1 MRYEAKFTPP
11 HLLSSLPPDTPILLA
26 LSGGADSVSLLH
38 MLADYCKKSGAPLGV
53 AHVNHMIRGEDA
65 LRDRDFCKRLA
76 ENYGVPFFLLEADIP
91 SLSKEHGRGLE
102 EEARIVRYEF
112 FASVMRENSIPILA
126 TAHNATDN
134 AETVIFNITR
144 GSGLKGLCGIPPT
157 RKFEGG
163 TIIRPIL
170 NISKDEI
177 LKYCRENALEYVTD
191 QTNFDVEY
199 SRNRIRNNVLPE
211 LLKINE
217 NAVSNIGRMSNSV
230 REDEELLTGLAKE
243 FLSSL
248 ENEKGI
254 PTKAFCKLDIPIQ
267 NRVAA
272 IFLSDLFS
280 PSALHIES
288 FRELAQKSEEHASL
302 SFPNQTH
309 IEIENGFIRIS
320 DKEEAYSSSYEIKLD
335 YGLNRIREIDAVIF
349 VEKSDGTKNSEK
361 EYTLLKNTY
370 KKSATSLLSSDRIDL
385 GLFARPKEDGDK
397 IICGGM
403 HKKLKKLFCEKKIP
417 LSLRAK
423 LPILHNSKNEIIWA
437 PLVAICDSEKSS
449 DKQLKITL
457 FYN

>member
-1 MRYEAKFTPP
+1 MRYEAKFTSP
-11 HLLSSLPPDTPILLA
+11 HILSSLPPDTPILLA

-76 ENYGVPFFLLEADIP
+76 ENYGVPFFLLEADVP
-91 SLSKEHGRGLE
+91 SLAKEHGRGLE

-112 FASVMRENSIPILA
+112 FASIMRENSIPILA

-134 AETVIFNITR
+134 AETVIFNVAR
-144 GSGLKGLCGIPPT
+144 GSGLKGLCGIPPA

-163 TIIRPIL
+163 TIIRPLL

-177 LKYCRENALEYVTD
+177 LAYCHENKLEFVTD
-191 QTNFDVEY
+191 KTNFDVEY
-199 SRNRIRNNVLPE
+199 SRNRIRNNILPE

-217 NAVSNIGRMSNSV
+217 NAISNIGRMSNSA
-230 REDEELLTGLAKE
+230 REDDSLLTELAKE
-243 FLSSL
+243 FMASLDSSK
-248 ENEKGI
+248 EI

-272 IFLSDLFS
+272 IFLGDFFS
-280 PSALHIES
+280 PSALHIEC
-288 FRELAQKSEEHASL
+288 FKELAQKSEEHSSL
-302 SFPNQTH
+302 SFPNRTR
-309 IEIENGFIRIS
+309 IEIEKGCIHIA
-320 DKEEAYSSSYEIKLD
+320 DKEEAYSSGYEVKLD
-335 YGLNRIREIDAVIF
+335 YGINRINEIDAVIF
-349 VEKSDGTKNSEK
+349 VEKTADTKNSEK
-361 EYTLLKNTY
+361 KHAQLENIY
-370 KKSATSLLSSDRIDL
+370 KKSTTAFLSSDKIDL

-417 LSLRAK
+417 LNLRAK

-437 PLVAICDSEKSS
+437 PLVALCDGERSS